1 MLFSVFFF
9 LKWKAR
15 CEGGCHEVG
24 KMRRPAVQ
32 WRKLDWGKRFAL
44 AFICKNKYTQSI
56 RSTQSTSSKCLNT
69 CKPCMLVDLSV
80 SENKWPQPCVKTSKR
95 EVGGCLSVVTLFE
108 SSSLT
113 HQVASSKLILF
124 RPDDHKFYELGVLLF
139 ESCNLKR
146 VAGNICE
153 RCWGIYSDRLMY
165 ENGIWP
171 LFSRN
176 SPASC
181 LMMIIVPICSCSA

>member
-1 MLFSVFFF
+1 MPFSLTLFCNES
-9 LKWKAR
+9 
-15 CEGGCHEVG
+15 
-24 KMRRPAVQ
+24 
-32 WRKLDWGKRFAL
+32 
-44 AFICKNKYTQSI
+44 
-56 RSTQSTSSKCLNT
+56 
-69 CKPCMLVDLSV
+69 
-80 SENKWPQPCVKTSKR
+80 WPQRILHRGGEKYHHALDLACLGLQCPISKHRKGERTFRNIQSSPGAPLSERASSCCGSISSSDERASDWRWWPNPILTSKR